1 MDVFISYSSK
11 DKAFVRQLYNYLE
24 DKGLRCFVDH
34 RDIPKGENWRKYIVN
49 AIENCKI
56 VAVIFTEEY
65 NIATATDTEL
75 MIADDENKPF
85 VIYRIAPESINFKGA
100 KKWCLSGK
108 QWINAI
114 GRQYDKFESLY
125 DCLKHALK
133 EIGKPDNEGIPEKQ
147 TEIVS
152 VDLDSSKLKFI
163 RIKGGS
169 FIMGASKNDD
179 KYAQKDEYPAHEVT
193 LDDYY
198 IMETPVTQSM
208 WTEIMGSNP
217 SYNQGNLL
225 PVDNITWEQCM
236 EFIGK
241 LQRTTG
247 RKFRLPTEA
256 EWEYAAKG
264 GVYKEGY
271 LLSGSSEYKSVA
283 WTAKNSNEQSH
294 EVKAKLPNKLGIYD
308 MSGNVNEW
316 CGDWYEHYDKKSLIN
331 PQGPKQGVCKVTRG
345 GSWMTEPKCCRNSYR
360 DYCSPMNH
368 YPDLGFRLV
377 LEL

>member
-24 DKGLRCFVDH
+24 DRGLKCFVDH

-49 AIENCKI
+49 AIETCKI

-75 MIADDENKPF
+75 MIADDENKPI
-85 VIYRIAPESINFKGA
+85 VIYRIAAESVNFKGA
-100 KKWCLSGK
+100 KKWCLNGK
-108 QWINAI
+108 QWVNAI
-114 GRQYDKFESLY
+114 GRQYEKFGRLY
-125 DCLKHALK
+125 DCLKCALEK
-133 EIGKPDNEGIPEKQ
+133 IEVLDNDDSSEQP
-147 TEIVS
+147 TETIS
-152 VDLDSSKLKFI
+152 VDLDSTKLKFI
-163 RIKGGS
+163 RVQGDT
-169 FIMGASKNDD
+169 FTMGANKYDG

-193 LDDYY
+193 LKDYY
-198 IMETPVTQSM
+198 IMETPVTQSV
-208 WTEIMGSNP
+208 WAEIMGSNP

-241 LQRTTG
+241 LQRATG

-264 GVYKEGY
+264 GRYKEEY
-271 LLSGSSEYKSVA
+271 ILSGSSDFHTVA
-283 WTAKNSNEQSH
+283 WTSQNSEEQSH
-294 EVKAKLPNKLGIYD
+294 EVKIKAPNKLGLYD
-308 MSGNVNEW
+308 MSGNVSEW
-316 CGDWYEHYDKKSLIN
+316 CSDWYEQYDKKSLIN

-345 GSWMTEPKCCRNSYR
+345 GSWMTEAKCCRNSYR